1 MPTIHL
7 TTVIHAPRERV
18 FDLSRSIT
26 LHKKS
31 MEHTREEP
39 IKGKTSGLIS
49 LGESVTWQARHLGKL
64 RQLTTKITQMSA
76 IEHFCDE
83 MTEGD
88 FTSMKH
94 DHFFKEIENGT
105 VMIDLMEF
113 GTPYGWLGRMVERF
127 YLLQYMTKLLSL
139 RNDTIKEYAETDK
152 WRVILD

>member
-7 TTVIHAPRERV
+7 TTVIHAPKERV

-49 LGESVTWQARHLGKL
+49 WGESVTWQARHLGKL
-64 RQLTTKITQMSA
+64 RQLTTKITQMSTG
-76 IEHFCDE
+76 EHFCDE

-88 FTSMKH
+88 FTFMKH
-94 DHFFKEIENGT
+94 DHFFKEIGNGT
-105 VMIDLMEF
+105 VMIDMMEF
-113 GTPYGWLGRMVERF
+113 GTPYGWLGRIVERF

-139 RNDTIKEYAETDK
+139 RNDAIKEYAETDK

>member
-18 FDLSRSIT
+18 FDLSRSIG

-31 MEHTREEP
+31 MERTKEEP

-49 LGESVTWQARHLGKL
+49 LGEWVTWQAKHLGKL
-64 RQLTTKITQMSA
+64 RQLTTKITAMDKNV
-76 IEHFCDE
+76 HFTDE
-83 MTEGD
+83 MEEGD
-88 FTSMKH
+88 FTFMKH
-94 DHFFKEIENGT
+94 DHYYKEIGNGT

-127 YLLQYMTKLLSL
+127 YLVNYMTKLLCL
-139 RNDTIKEYAETDK
+139 RNDTIKEYAESDK